1 MTVGDVMLLEVVATL
16 GDGAPTLGGAAT
28 PTLGNGVLVGGESE
42 GPAMM
47 GVSWRMAFKCF
58 ILSLAVAG
66 TVCCSRVMR
75 SAAARMD
82 LSCCNV
88 T

>member
-28 PTLGNGVLVGGESE
+28 PTLGSGVLVGGEEE

-47 GVSWRMAFKCF
+47 AISWRMASKCF
-58 ILSLAVAG
+58 SLSLAMAG
-66 TVCCSRVMR
+66 TVC
-75 SAAARMD
+75 
-82 LSCCNV
+82 LSG
-88 T
+88 